1 MEQQHTLSVIVEDKP
16 GVLTRVAT
24 LFRRRAFNIASL
36 AVGGTETPG
45 VSRMT
50 IVVEGDHRVLEQVIK
65 QLYKLVEVI
74 KIIDI
79 GREDAV
85 TRELIMIKVR
95 ADSKTRGEIVQIV
108 NIFRARIVDYSHNSL
123 VIEATGNQN
132 KIAAIEDS
140 LRPYGILEIAR
151 TGKLAMVR
159 GSK

>member
-1 MEQQHTLSVIVEDKP
+1 MEKHTLSVIVEDKP
-16 GVLTRVAT
+16 GVLTRVTT
-24 LFRRRAFNIASL
+24 LIRRRAFNIASL
-36 AVGGTETPG
+36 TVGGTETPG

-85 TRELIMIKVR
+85 SRELIMLKVK

-132 KIAAIEDS
+132 KISAIEDS